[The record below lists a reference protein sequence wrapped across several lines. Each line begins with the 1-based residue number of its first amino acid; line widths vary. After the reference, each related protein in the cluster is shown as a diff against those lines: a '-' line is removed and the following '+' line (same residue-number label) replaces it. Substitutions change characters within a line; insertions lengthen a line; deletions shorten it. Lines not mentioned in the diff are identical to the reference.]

1 MQSELLHFNA
11 LLTEGT
17 DPESLE
23 VVVYEV
29 LQRMNQNLVSILGAE
44 NKGAAAS
51 LGGQYNGTDE

>member
-23 VVVYEV
+23 VVYEA
-29 LQRMNQNLVSILGAE
+29 LQRMNQNLVSILAAE